1 MLLTYT
7 SIASSLSKIEILPKK
22 SVSSFTLMIT
32 QYNRKI
38 FSIKEIDLQEYEKR
52 EEQNYESELFH
63 QKEEIHKEELKSL
76 KKQIFISNLKA
87 WIIGIILLAEIIFIV
102 SYFKK
107 SGIFGDVSTS
117 LNKIAVIQYNKEVTE
132 AYSTTVMEKMDE
144 VLEDENFKSVLFIMG
159 SPGGSPTASEEL
171 SEYLKE
177 FQKEMNVTMYVD
189 SIAASGGYYI
199 ASAVKPLIANKN
211 AIVGS
216 IGVIMPH
223 YNLGELAKKVGV
235 EEDFMAAGKFKK
247 PISMFTKIDEENRK
261 YMTENLLKPTYE
273 NFVQSVA
280 DNRDLKKEDIL
291 AVAEGKIFVANV
303 PEIRGVLVDE
313 VSSLYKVKKKIRESY
328 KNEVDFV
335 KINLDSKE
343 SFFPA
348 VKVDLALDTALNN
361 LKMQ

>member
-1 MLLTYT
+1 
-7 SIASSLSKIEILPKK
+7 
-22 SVSSFTLMIT
+22 
-32 QYNRKI
+32 
-38 FSIKEIDLQEYEKR
+38 LQEPKQYQNRENEEK
-52 EEQNYESELFH
+52 NYERELFH
-63 QKEEIHKEELKSL
+63 QREEVHYHELKSL
-76 KKQIFISNLKA
+76 KKQIFVSNLKA
-87 WIIGIILLAEIIFIV
+87 WIIGIILLAEIIFIG

-107 SGIFGDVSTS
+107 SGVLGDVSTS
-117 LNKIAVIQYNKEVTE
+117 LNKVAVIQYDREVTE
-132 AYSTTVMEKMDE
+132 AYTTRIMEKMDE
-144 VLEDENFKSVLFIMG
+144 VLEDESFKSVLFIMG

-223 YNLGELAKKVGV
+223 YNFGELAKKVGV
-235 EEDFMAAGKFKK
+235 EEDYMAAGKFKK
-247 PISMFTKIDEENRK
+247 PISMFAKIDDENRK
-261 YMTENLLKPTYE
+261 YMTENLLKPTYD

-280 DNRDLKKEDIL
+280 DNRGLTKEQIL

-303 PEIRGVLVDE
+303 PEIQGILVDE
-313 VSSLYKVKKKIRESY
+313 ISSLYKVKKKIRESY
-328 KNEVDFV
+328 KGEVDFV
-335 KINLDSKE
+335 KVNLDQKE

-348 VKVDLALDTALNN
+348 VKVDLGLDTVLKNLNRE
-361 LKMQ
+361 